1 MKKTL
6 IFLLVCCAGAF
17 LCTAREY
24 TVKLLAVP
32 GEEQIFF
39 LDLRNTG
46 ADSSTFSLTTPDGKK
61 IPFSFDMQLCRVQ
74 DKGKYQSSVNGY
86 YSKAV
91 APSSE
96 KKFEIPGFLSFKAV
110 PGVKEYI
117 FKFQDG
123 AKETLS
129 RPDPGVRGW
138 WIEIMRDPEL
148 KNPRY
153 IKGRKGHYKV
163 LPQGGVE
170 CTSSFRIP
178 RAATTADKRIA
189 GRRIFALVRCQGP
202 VSYFTIDLKNGVWDR
217 TSAIACY
224 FPPSP
229 EVMQD
234 ICAEGLLAS
243 ENVFP
248 KRNFFWRCEYVKG
261 PSTFKGIH
269 VQLPPMGREMGVALD
284 SDLFNTGDVIEIKPY
299 GGKGESG
306 IPFESGSVKGVR
318 YGIWTGATEVNYTL
332 CDASG
337 KVSLKGKGKKIHLDR
352 IKEGTYTLTLRLY
365 LDGVF
370 AMKKEFSIKI
380 QPSPFQ

>member
-24 TVKLLAVP
+24 TVKLQAVP

-39 LDLRNTG
+39 LDLRHTG

-96 KKFEIPGFLSFKAV
+96 KKFEIPGFLSFRAV

-117 FKFQDG
+117 FKFKDG

-138 WIEIMRDPEL
+138 WIEIMRDPGL

-170 CTSSFRIP
+170 CSSSFRIP

-261 PSTFKGIH
+261 ASTFKEIH
-269 VQLPPMGREMGVALD
+269 VQLPPIGREMGASID
-284 SDLFNTGDVIEIKPY
+284 SDLYNEGDVINIKPY
-299 GGKGESG
+299 GGSGESA
-306 IPFESGSVKGVR
+306 IPFESGSIKGMR
-318 YGIWTGATEVNYTL
+318 YGVWQGEVDLVFELKNSAGKTL
-332 CDASG
+332 
-337 KVSLKGKGKKIHLDR
+337 LKGKGNTLSLKKVKPGSYVLTVDIYLG
-352 IKEGTYTLTLRLY
+352 GT
-365 LDGVF
+365 F
-370 AMKKEFSIKI
+370 AMQKKFPLQVQI
-380 QPSPFQ
+380 SPF

>member
-24 TVKLLAVP
+24 TVKLQAVP

-96 KKFEIPGFLSFKAV
+96 KKFEIPGFLSFRAV
-110 PGVKEYI
+110 PGIKEYI

-170 CTSSFRIP
+170 CSSSFRIP

-229 EVMQD
+229 EIMQD

-261 PSTFKGIH
+261 PSTFKEIH
-269 VQLPPMGREMGVALD
+269 VQLPPIGREMGASID
-284 SDLFNTGDVIEIKPY
+284 SDLYNEGDVINIKPY
-299 GGKGESG
+299 GGSGESA
-306 IPFESGSVKGVR
+306 IPFESGSIKGMR
-318 YGIWTGATEVNYTL
+318 YGVWQGEVDLVFELKNSAGKTL
-332 CDASG
+332 
-337 KVSLKGKGKKIHLDR
+337 LKGKGNTLSLKKVKPGSYVLTVDIYLG
-352 IKEGTYTLTLRLY
+352 GT
-365 LDGVF
+365 F
-370 AMKKEFSIKI
+370 AMQKKFPLQVQI
-380 QPSPFQ
+380 SPF

>member
-24 TVKLLAVP
+24 TVKLQAVP

-39 LDLRNTG
+39 LDLRHTG

-117 FKFQDG
+117 FKFKDG

-261 PSTFKGIH
+261 PSTFKRIH
-269 VQLPPMGREMGVALD
+269 VQLPPIGREMGASID
-284 SDLFNTGDVIEIKPY
+284 SDLYNEGDVINIKPY
-299 GGKGESG
+299 GGSGESA
-306 IPFESGSVKGVR
+306 IPFESGSIKGMR
-318 YGIWTGATEVNYTL
+318 YGVWQGEVDLVFELKNSAGKTL
-332 CDASG
+332 
-337 KVSLKGKGKKIHLDR
+337 LKGKGNTLSLKKVKPGSYVLTVDIYLG
-352 IKEGTYTLTLRLY
+352 GT
-365 LDGVF
+365 F
-370 AMKKEFSIKI
+370 AMQKKFPLQVQI
-380 QPSPFQ
+380 SPF

>member
-24 TVKLLAVP
+24 TVKLQAVP

-153 IKGRKGHYKV
+153 IRGSKDRYKV

-170 CTSSFRIP
+170 CSSSFRIP

-261 PSTFKGIH
+261 PSTFKRIH
-269 VQLPPMGREMGVALD
+269 VQLPPIGREMGASID
-284 SDLFNTGDVIEIKPY
+284 SDLYNEGDVINIKPY
-299 GGKGESG
+299 GGSGESA
-306 IPFESGSVKGVR
+306 IPFESGSIKGMR
-318 YGIWTGATEVNYTL
+318 YGVWQGEVDLVFELKNSAGKTL
-332 CDASG
+332 
-337 KVSLKGKGKKIHLDR
+337 LKGKGNTLSLKKVKPGSYVLTVDIYLG
-352 IKEGTYTLTLRLY
+352 GT
-365 LDGVF
+365 F
-370 AMKKEFSIKI
+370 AMQKKFPLQVQI
-380 QPSPFQ
+380 SPF

>member
-96 KKFEIPGFLSFKAV
+96 KKFEIPGFLSFRAV

-153 IKGRKGHYKV
+153 IKGSKGRYKV

-178 RAATTADKRIA
+178 RTATTADKRIA

-202 VSYFTIDLKNGVWDR
+202 VSYFTIDLKNGAWDR

-229 EVMQD
+229 DVMQD

-261 PSTFKGIH
+261 ASTFKRIH
-269 VQLPPMGREMGVALD
+269 VQLPPIGREMGASID
-284 SDLFNTGDVIEIKPY
+284 SDLYNEGDVVTIKPY
-299 GGKGESG
+299 GGSGESA
-306 IPFESGSVKGVR
+306 IPFESGSIKGMR
-318 YGIWTGATEVNYTL
+318 YGVWQGEIDLVFELKNSAGKTL
-332 CDASG
+332 
-337 KVSLKGKGKKIHLDR
+337 LKGKGNTLSLKKVKPGSYVLTVDIYLG
-352 IKEGTYTLTLRLY
+352 GT
-365 LDGVF
+365 F
-370 AMKKEFSIKI
+370 AMKKKFPLQVQI
-380 QPSPFQ
+380 SPF

>member
-24 TVKLLAVP
+24 TVKLQAVP

-39 LDLRNTG
+39 LDLRNTS

-96 KKFEIPGFLSFKAV
+96 KKFEIPGFLSFRAV

-170 CTSSFRIP
+170 CSSSFRIP

-202 VSYFTIDLKNGVWDR
+202 VSYFTIDLKNGAWDR

-229 EVMQD
+229 DVMQD

-261 PSTFKGIH
+261 ASTFKRIH
-269 VQLPPMGREMGVALD
+269 VQLPPIGREMGASID
-284 SDLFNTGDVIEIKPY
+284 SDLYNEGDVINIKPY
-299 GGKGESG
+299 GGSGESA
-306 IPFESGSVKGVR
+306 IPFESGSIKGMR
-318 YGIWTGATEVNYTL
+318 YGVWQGEVDLVFELKNSAGKTL
-332 CDASG
+332 
-337 KVSLKGKGKKIHLDR
+337 LKGKGNTLSLQKVKPGAYVLTVDIYLG
-352 IKEGTYTLTLRLY
+352 GT
-365 LDGVF
+365 F
-370 AMKKEFSIKI
+370 AMQKKFPL
-380 QPSPFQ
+380 QVQVSPF

>member
-96 KKFEIPGFLSFKAV
+96 KKFEIPGFLSFRAV

-117 FKFQDG
+117 FKFKDG

-153 IKGRKGHYKV
+153 IKGSKDRYKV

-170 CTSSFRIP
+170 CSSSFRIP

-269 VQLPPMGREMGVALD
+269 VQLPPIGRELGVSLR
-284 SDLFNTGDVIEIKPY
+284 SDLFNQGDMVELFSF
-299 GGKGESG
+299 GGIGESAV
-306 IPFESGSVKGVR
+306 PFESGAVKGLR
-318 YGIWTGATEVNYTL
+318 YGIWK
-332 CDASG
+332 G
-337 KVSLKGKGKKIHLDR
+337 KRELAYELKDLQKNSCLKGKGSQFTLKNVKA
-352 IKEGTYTLTLRLY
+352 GTYILTVELF
-365 LDGVF
+365 LDGSF
-370 AMKKEFSIKI
+370 AMKKDFRIKV
-380 QPSPFQ
+380 QPSPF

>member
-6 IFLLVCCAGAF
+6 IFLFVCCAGAF

-39 LDLRNTG
+39 LDLRHTG

-96 KKFEIPGFLSFKAV
+96 KKFEIPGFLSFRAV

-117 FKFQDG
+117 FKFKDG

-170 CTSSFRIP
+170 CSSSFRIP

-189 GRRIFALVRCQGP
+189 GRRIFALVRCQ
-202 VSYFTIDLKNGVWDR
+202 
-217 TSAIACY
+217 
-224 FPPSP
+224 
-229 EVMQD
+229 
-234 ICAEGLLAS
+234 
-243 ENVFP
+243 
-248 KRNFFWRCEYVKG
+248 
-261 PSTFKGIH
+261 
-269 VQLPPMGREMGVALD
+269 
-284 SDLFNTGDVIEIKPY
+284 
-299 GGKGESG
+299 
-306 IPFESGSVKGVR
+306 
-318 YGIWTGATEVNYTL
+318 
-332 CDASG
+332 
-337 KVSLKGKGKKIHLDR
+337 
-352 IKEGTYTLTLRLY
+352 
-365 LDGVF
+365 
-370 AMKKEFSIKI
+370 
-380 QPSPFQ
+380 